1 MDTKKKTRKKIN
13 DVSVDDYIRTNNVER
28 VDAGENCKDAMS
40 IFMVNNNMQRM
51 IPDFKDSLKPVSRRI
66 LLTLFDMRNIKQYT
80 KVSNIVGRTMTIHP
94 HGESSIYSAIVGLAQ
109 KWNNNKCFIDGM
121 GNYGTIQGDGAA
133 ASRYINA
140 KMSEFAWDCFFE
152 EFSKFPQMVDYQ
164 QNTGLPAYLPSK
176 YPVIF
181 LNGSLGIGSGYK
193 TDIPPF
199 NFKEICELTMKLMK
213 NPECK
218 FEIYPDMPV
227 SCDILDK
234 EKFKDIY
241 QEGRGSFRM
250 RGHAQIEEKGI
261 RIKSVPYGVPADK
274 VTEEIKR
281 LVNNKSI
288 TTLVDLNNYTQD
300 NNVDIF
306 LPLVKGADAHQ
317 TLEKLYKYTSL
328 QSSFSFN
335 YAVLDGL
342 EFITDMK
349 DIIRNTLLR
358 WLAFRRFSIIR
369 KISIDIKE
377 LSTRV
382 HILEAL
388 IKMLTHPKFAKV
400 LDKIRTIKG
409 GKQAVIEFYIKE
421 FGITDFQA
429 KNIAQM
435 AIYELS
441 ADYLPT
447 YTNELE
453 EKKARIKSL
462 LYLMETRDELD
473 KVIAEEL
480 KEGIKKYGNNRNCP
494 VLGKKDELGIDDTNH
509 TLLITRQGMIKK
521 LADVEDMEFGFIDKG
536 DILSV
541 AKPNVYN
548 LDYIFIFTDKGKVYS
563 FPIYGIPT
571 TMKAHQGISA
581 SNYCKIDKD
590 ETIIAAYTTTELE
603 TNRWIYTLTSTGL
616 AKKMNTDELLN
627 SSATTMVKMKKS
639 EYVVAIVL
647 GEGSDTFKDIPFVYT
662 KHHMRRCGVDEI
674 PELTRTASGKA
685 IINVEPDDEVK
696 GLVIVTDASTK
707 SMLVMDEKNKFKIM
721 VIKDFPKSK
730 SKEDVTQISSCLD
743 YCIERCFPVDR
754 KKMYNVYTSG
764 GVYNFKPSEYKIA
777 TRLEKPNSSLF
788 KVRDIIL
795 EVERA

>member
-1 MDTKKKTRKKIN
+1 MDTKKKSKRKSV
-13 DVSVDDYIRTNNVER
+13 DVSVDDYIRINNVER
-28 VDAGENCKDAMS
+28 VDAGDNCKDAMS

-51 IPDFKDSLKPVSRRI
+51 IPDFKDSLKPVTRRI
-66 LLTLFDMRNIKQYT
+66 LLTLFDMKNIKQYT

-109 KWNNNKCFIDGM
+109 KWQNNKCFIDGM

-152 EFSKFPQMVDYQ
+152 EFSKFPKMVDYQ

-199 NFKEICELTMKLMK
+199 NFKEICELTIKLIK

-227 SCDILDK
+227 PCDILDK

-241 QEGRGSFRM
+241 REGRGSFRM
-250 RGHAQIEEKGI
+250 RGHAHIEEKGI
-261 RIKSVPYGVPADK
+261 RITSVPYGVPSDK
-274 VTEEIKR
+274 ITEEIKR

-306 LPLVKGADAHQ
+306 LVLAKGADAHQ

-349 DIIRNTLLR
+349 DVIRNTLLR
-358 WLAFRRFSIIR
+358 WLSFRRFTIIR
-369 KISIDIKE
+369 KLSIDVKE
-377 LSTRV
+377 LSTRI

-400 LDKIRTIKG
+400 LDTIRTIKG
-409 GKQAVIEFYIKE
+409 GKTAVIQYYIKE

-447 YTNELE
+447 YKNEME
-453 EKKARIKSL
+453 EKINRVKTLLKQMVDREEIHQIIIK
-462 LYLMETRDELD
+462 
-473 KVIAEEL
+473 EL
-480 KEGIKKYGNNRNCP
+480 KEAITKYGTPRNCP
-494 VLGKKDELGIDDTNH
+494 VLGKKDELGIEDTNH
-509 TLLITRQGMIKK
+509 SLLITRNGLIKK
-521 LADVEDMEFGFIDKG
+521 LADVNDVEYGFIDRG
-536 DILSV
+536 DVLSV

-548 LDYIFIFTDKGKVYS
+548 LDTLFIFTDKGKVYN
-563 FPIYGIPT
+563 FPIYGIPVS
-571 TMKAHQGISA
+571 MKAHQGLNA

-590 ETIIAAYTTTELE
+590 EIIVAAFTSTELE
-603 TNRWIYTLTSTGL
+603 TNRFIYTLTSSGL
-616 AKKMNTDELLN
+616 AKKMKTEEILN

-639 EYVVAIVL
+639 EYVVSTVL
-647 GEGSDTFKDIPFVYT
+647 GEGSDVFKDIPFVYT
-662 KHHMRRCGVDEI
+662 EHYMRRCNVDEI

-685 IINVEPDDEVK
+685 IINVEPDDKVK
-696 GLVIVTDASTK
+696 GLVIVSDASTK
-707 SMLVMDEKNKFKIM
+707 SMMVLDEKNNFKIM

-730 SKEDVTQISSCLD
+730 TREDVTQISSCLD
-743 YCIERCFPVDR
+743 YCVEKCFPIDR
-754 KKMYNVYTSG
+754 KKLYNVYTSN
-764 GVYNFKPSEYKIA
+764 GVYVLKPSEYKIA
-777 TRLEKPNSSLF
+777 TRLEKPSSSLF

>member
-1 MDTKKKTRKKIN
+1 MDNKKKKRKNN
-13 DVSVDDYIRTNNVER
+13 DVSVEDYIRTDNVEI
-28 VDAGENCKDAMS
+28 VDAGNNCMDAMT
-40 IFMVNNNMQRM
+40 IYMVNNNMQRM

-66 LLTLFDMRNIKQYT
+66 LLTLFDMRNIKQFT
-80 KVSNIVGRTMTIHP
+80 KVSNAVGRTMTVHP
-94 HGESSIYSAIVGLAQ
+94 HGESSIYSAIVGLSQ
-109 KWNNNKCFIDGM
+109 KWQNNICFIDGM
-121 GNYGTIQGDGAA
+121 GNFGTIQGDGAA

-152 EFSKFPQMVDYQ
+152 EFSRFPKMVDYQ
-164 QNTGLPAYLPSK
+164 QNTGLPAYLPSR

-199 NFKEICELTMKLMK
+199 NFKDVCELTIKLIK

-227 SCDILDK
+227 PCDILDK

-241 QEGRGSFRM
+241 YNGRGSFRM

-261 RIKSVPYGVPADK
+261 RITSVPYGVPADK

-288 TTLVDLNNYTQD
+288 VTLLDLNNYTQD
-300 NNVDIF
+300 NKVNIF

-328 QSSFSFN
+328 QTTFSFN

-349 DIIRNTLLR
+349 DVIRNTLLR
-358 WLAFRRFSIIR
+358 WLAFRRFTIIR
-369 KISIDIKE
+369 KMSIEIKE
-377 LSTRV
+377 LATRI

-388 IKMLTHPKFAKV
+388 IKMLTHPKFAKI

-441 ADYLPT
+441 ADYLPF
-447 YTNELE
+447 YTDELKE
-453 EKKARIKSL
+453 KIEKKKKL
-462 LYLMETRDELD
+462 LDLMED
-473 KVIAEEL
+473 KDGLNKIITEEL
-480 KEGIKKYGNNRNCP
+480 KEGISKYGHSRNCP
-494 VLGKKDELGIDDTNH
+494 VLGKKDELGIDDTYH
-509 TLLITRQGMIKK
+509 SLLISKQGFIKK
-521 LADVEDMEFGFIDKG
+521 LTDESDMEYGFIDRG
-536 DILSV
+536 DILV
-541 AKPNVYN
+541 VGKPSVYN
-548 LDYIFIFTDKGKVYS
+548 LDTLFIFTDKGKVYN
-563 FPIYGIPT
+563 FPIYGIPVT
-571 TMKAHQGISA
+571 LKAHQGISA
-581 SNYCKIDKD
+581 ANYCKIDKD
-590 ETIIAAYTTTELE
+590 ENIIAAYTTTELE
-603 TNRWIYTLTSTGL
+603 TNRWVYTLTSTGL
-616 AKKMNTDELLN
+616 AKKMKTEELLD
-627 SSATTMVKMKKS
+627 SSATTMVKTKKG
-639 EYVVAIVL
+639 ETMVAVVL
-647 GEGSDTFKDIPFVYT
+647 GEGSDTFADIPFVYT
-662 KHHMRRCGVDEI
+662 KNTMRRCGIHEI
-674 PELTRTASGKA
+674 PELSRTASGKA
-685 IINVEPDDEVK
+685 IIDIQPEDEVK
-696 GLVIVTDASTK
+696 GLVIVSDNTTK
-707 SMLVMDEKNKFKIM
+707 SMLVINEKNKFKLM
-721 VIKDFPKSK
+721 VIGDFPKSK
-730 SKEDVTQISSCLD
+730 SKDDVIVISTCPD
-743 YCIERCFPVDR
+743 YSVEKCYPMDV
-754 KKMYNVYTSG
+754 KKKYNVYTSSG
-764 GVYNFKPSEYKIA
+764 TYEFRPKNYKMS
-777 TRLEKPNSSLF
+777 TRMEKPNSSLF

>member
-1 MDTKKKTRKKIN
+1 MNTKNKNKRKNN
-13 DVSVDDYIRTNNVER
+13 DISVDDYIRTNNIEIVN
-28 VDAGENCKDAMS
+28 AGENCKDAMS

-140 KMSEFAWDCFFE
+140 KMSDFAWDCFFE
-152 EFSKFPQMVDYQ
+152 EFSRFPQMVDYQ

-199 NFKEICELTMKLMK
+199 NFKEICELTIKLMK
-213 NPECK
+213 NSECE
-218 FEIYPDMPV
+218 FDIYPDMPV
-227 SCDILDK
+227 ECDILDK

-241 QEGRGSFRM
+241 LNGRGSFRM
-250 RGHAQIEEKGI
+250 RGHAQIEERGI
-261 RIKSVPYGVPADK
+261 RITSVPYGVPADK
-274 VTEEIKR
+274 ITEEIKR
-281 LVNNKSI
+281 LVNNKTI
-288 TTLVDLNNYTQD
+288 TTLTDLNNYTQD
-300 NNVDIF
+300 NIINIF

-317 TLEKLYKYTSL
+317 TLEKLYRYTSL

-349 DIIRNTLLR
+349 DVIRNTLLR
-358 WLAFRRFSIIR
+358 WLAFRRFTIIR
-369 KISIDIKE
+369 KMSIEIKE
-377 LSTRV
+377 LATRC

-400 LDKIRTIKG
+400 LEKVRTIKG
-409 GKQAVIEFYIKE
+409 GKSAVIEFYIKE

-441 ADYLPT
+441 ADYLPN
-447 YTNELE
+447 YKNELE
-453 EKKARIKSL
+453 DKKEKMKSL
-462 LYLMETRDELD
+462 LNLMEDRDALD
-473 KVIAEEL
+473 KVITEEL
-480 KEGIKKYGNNRNCP
+480 KEGIKKFGNNRNCP

-509 TLLITRQGMIKK
+509 SLLITRDGLIKK
-521 LADVEDMEFGFIDKG
+521 LADVQDTEYGFIDKG
-536 DILSV
+536 DILTI

-548 LDYIFIFTDKGKVYS
+548 LDNIFVFTDKGKVYN
-563 FPIYGIPT
+563 FPIYGIPV

-603 TNRWIYTLTSTGL
+603 TNRWIYVLTSSGA
-616 AKKMNTDELLN
+616 AKKMNTEELLN
-627 SSATTMVKMKKS
+627 SSASTMVKMKKS
-639 EYVVAIVL
+639 EYTVSVVL
-647 GEGSDTFKDIPFVYT
+647 GAGSDTFKDIPFVFTNHY
-662 KHHMRRCGVDEI
+662 MRRCDIDEI
-674 PELTRTASGKA
+674 PELSRNASGKV
-685 IINVEPDDEVK
+685 IINTNMDDEVK
-696 GLVIVTDASTK
+696 GLVIVSDSSTK
-707 SMLVMDEKNKFKIM
+707 FMLVLDEKNKFKIM

-730 SKEDVTQISSCLD
+730 TKEDITQISSSFD
-743 YCIERCFPVDR
+743 YCIEKCYPIDR
-754 KKMYNVYTSG
+754 KKIYNVYTSG
-764 GVYNFKPSEYKIA
+764 GVYTLNPSEFKIA
-777 TRLEKPNSSLF
+777 TRLEKPSSSLF